1 MSCFK
6 SIHTRSNPR
15 DAFVLHF
22 DAHFVHLGPRQ
33 SVRQSV
39 GQSLLDLS
47 REPSLLALLCF
58 LLVIL
63 GASCSRQPQSTSPA
77 AESSAARQADPWF
90 EEVSAEA
97 GVRFQMM
104 TGHRAGQYL
113 FPEIKGGGLGVLDY
127 DNDGWLDIF
136 CVQTGSLHADETNRP
151 THKLF
156 RNLGNWKFEDVTEAA
171 GVRGGGSYC
180 MGCACGDF
188 NGDSHVDIYVTGLNT
203 NTLFRNNG
211 DGTFSDVTAH
221 AGVAGGGWSMSS
233 AFLDY
238 DRDGRLD
245 LAVANYVKWSRAI
258 EMPCFSQ
265 GGLPDYCSPLN
276 YKAPS
281 MITLFHNVDNERFED
296 VTLAAGLDKA
306 YGYGLGIVS
315 ADFNTDG
322 RPDLFVA
329 NDATPNQLWIN
340 AGDGT
345 FIDEAMRRGCAVNGL
360 GVCEAGMGIAMAD
373 LFNRGRF
380 DLFVTHLAGEAN
392 RLFNDRTNGFFIDLV
407 TPKGPGVTSWP
418 YTGFG
423 VGFFDFDNDTRLDCY
438 VANGRVKRGL
448 TDFDPANPY
457 AEPNNLFRGLGQC
470 EFDELAPHGGTDP
483 PLIASS
489 RGAAFGDLD
498 NDGGIDIVVA
508 NRDGPTHVLRNIA
521 GKRGHWIMARV
532 LNRKGTDALGALVIL
547 EVADQ
552 RFWQQVQPNQ
562 SYCSSNDPRLH
573 FGLGKA
579 TQADRI
585 RIRWPSGEE
594 EQFGPVPANRIHTL
608 KQGEGNPAG
617 SG

>member
-1 MSCFK
+1 
-6 SIHTRSNPR
+6 
-15 DAFVLHF
+15 V
-22 DAHFVHLGPRQ
+22 
-33 SVRQSV
+33 
-39 GQSLLDLS
+39 
-47 REPSLLALLCF
+47 EPS
-58 LLVIL
+58 VV
-63 GASCSRQPQSTSPA
+63 
-77 AESSAARQADPWF
+77 RQADPWF

-97 GVRFQMM
+97 NVRFQMM
-104 TGHRAGQYL
+104 TGHRPGQYL

-136 CVQTGSLHADETNRP
+136 CVQTGSLHADETNRL

-156 RNLGNWKFEDVTEAA
+156 RNLGNWKFEDVTELA
-171 GVRGGGSYC
+171 GVSGGNTYC

-188 NGDSHVDIYVTGLNT
+188 NGDRHVDIYVTGLNT

-211 DGTFSDVTAH
+211 NGTFTDVTSQ
-221 AGVAGGGWSMSS
+221 AGVVGGGWSMSS

-238 DRDGRLD
+238 DRDGRMD

-281 MITLFHNVDNERFED
+281 MITLFHNVDGRRFED

-373 LFNRGRF
+373 LFGRGRF

-392 RLFNDRTNGFFIDLV
+392 RLFNDRTNGFFVDLV
-407 TPKGPGVTSWP
+407 TPKGPGVSSWP

-423 VGFFDFDNDTRLDCY
+423 VGFFDFDNDTLLDCY

-457 AEPNNLFRGLGQC
+457 AEPNNLFRGLGQG
-470 EFDELAPHGGTDP
+470 EFEEMAPPGGTDP

-508 NRDGPTHVLRNIA
+508 NRDGPAHVLRNVA
-521 GKRGHWIMARV
+521 GKRGHWMKVRV
-532 LNRKGTDALGALVIL
+532 LNQGGSDALGALAVL

-585 RIRWPSGEE
+585 RIRWPDGEE
-594 EQFGPVPANRIHTL
+594 EQFGPFPADRIHTL
-608 KQGEGNPAG
+608 KQGEGKPVG
-617 SG
+617 SR